1 VTEVHVV
8 TIDIACD
15 LMDVDETD
23 FVWTFLRD
31 AHDPTLIKPSAL
43 VLAGDT
49 DARAVAEVVDIVDK
63 PAGKVVHLRLLPGH
77 IEEYAALVRRV
88 LKHE

>member
-1 VTEVHVV
+1 MV
-8 TIDIACD
+8 TIDIACG

-23 FVWTFLRD
+23 FVWTSLRD

-49 DARAVAEVVDIVDK
+49 DARAVAEVVYVVNK
-63 PAGKVVHLRLLPGH
+63 PVGKVLHLRLLPGH
-77 IEEYAALVRRV
+77 SGEYAALVHRV
-88 LKHE
+88 LTDE